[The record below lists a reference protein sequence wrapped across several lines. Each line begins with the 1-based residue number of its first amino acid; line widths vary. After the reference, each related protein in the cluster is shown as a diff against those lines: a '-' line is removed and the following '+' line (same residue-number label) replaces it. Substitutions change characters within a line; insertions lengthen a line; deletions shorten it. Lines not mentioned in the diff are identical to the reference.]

1 MHKYVRLN
9 SYSIF
14 RITFKIFENCKMF
27 KQLQFKKLLYKIL
40 TQILK
45 EYSIFDGISER
56 VPCAI

>member
-27 KQLQFKKLLYKIL
+27 KQLQFKKLPARIYYYSCTKYL
-40 TQILK
+40 LK
-45 EYSIFDGISER
+45 F
-56 VPCAI
+56 